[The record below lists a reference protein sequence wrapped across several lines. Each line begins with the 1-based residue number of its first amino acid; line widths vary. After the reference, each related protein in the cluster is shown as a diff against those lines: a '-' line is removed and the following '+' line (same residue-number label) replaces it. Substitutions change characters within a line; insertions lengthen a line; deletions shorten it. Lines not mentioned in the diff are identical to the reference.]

1 MAETGAEV
9 VIRDHAG
16 NEHVFPAGFDPT
28 KAIMIVQQRNLA
40 AGLTPLGDETASVP
54 ADTWSK
60 GFHQSLNDQAKASMA
75 GGTDLGVGRLPATVV
90 GLAEGIPS
98 GAIKGAVEMVKL
110 PFTLLKGVV
119 GGTASLL
126 ADPEGTLTRLL
137 DGATSLPAAAKKQLE
152 DARTLYQNDP
162 EQFAK
167 AVGELGGATAGG
179 ELTGSALGGMTKP
192 TLRLTGKGMQYA
204 GEHPFVARMSG
215 GAMLGRGVLK
225 GDPTTMA
232 AGVATMAL
240 PKFLTTTGKALREL
254 GGEDLSETL
263 PSGARTIDMPSGAR
277 SIRVSP
283 PRGAATPRQPIGMG
297 ETPVTETRLPSGA
310 RTLDVDAS
318 GLPVENTPPPMG
330 SGYRTATPGSE
341 TGPAP
346 YRTAARTAQRA
357 EDLAKKAEDLKKR
370 TVGMDTEET
379 ITSSESGITSDGERI
394 TARKTYSPAEEEG
407 AIEEKPIMVGGRMID
422 PNNPE
427 TRRLYDQAL
436 QAQSG
441 APIGPSIR
449 VGRPAPPVSSV
460 EQAIEDAQRGYT
472 GAERRAATGTSPTG
486 VERRTAASTS
496 GQPPSVAER
505 AADLRAEGI
514 QPPASKPEGAAMVNK
529 AVQDARNGSVR
540 TSPPSTASQI
550 LKGVKDPI
558 KGATDDEIIALRTKH
573 GAEEAGTLLANDPRF
588 QNMPKTQRTNSIRTL
603 AGDEAGLLPT
613 SAQKDID
620 VKLNKMGSQEAAAYL
635 AKAPNATAYNY
646 IAKRMKK
653 LGLLVDEE

>member
-1 MAETGAEV
+1 MPTQKYRVETDKGAYEV
-9 VIRDHAG
+9 EVD
-16 NEHVFPAGFDPT
+16 VP
-28 KAIMIVQQRNLA
+28 
-40 AGLTPLGDETASVP
+40 TASVP
-54 ADTWSK
+54 EGTWSE
-60 GFHQSLNDQAKASMA
+60 GFHQSLKDQAKASMA
-75 GGTDLGVGRLPATVV
+75 GGTDFGVGRLPATVV
-90 GLAEGIPS
+90 GLAEGIPT
-98 GAIKGAVEMVKL
+98 GAVKGAVEMLKL
-110 PFTLLKGVV
+110 PYTLLKGVV

-126 ADPEGTLTRLL
+126 TDPEGTLTRLR
-137 DGATSLPAAAKKQLE
+137 DSAANLPAAAKQQLN
-152 DARTLYQNDP
+152 DAIALYQNDP

-167 AVGELGGATAGG
+167 AAGELGGAVAGG
-179 ELTGSALGGMTKP
+179 NVAGSALEGMAKP

-225 GDPTTMA
+225 GDPATAA

-263 PSGARTIDMPSGAR
+263 PSGTRTLDMPSGAR

-283 PRGAATPRQPIGMG
+283 PRGAATPRQPIGLG
-297 ETPVTETRLPSGA
+297 ETPVTETRLPSGT

-318 GLPVENTPPPMG
+318 GLPVPVDSNPPPMG

-346 YRTAARTAQRA
+346 YRSAARTAQRT

-370 TVGMDTEET
+370 TAGMDTEET
-379 ITSSESGITSDGERI
+379 ITSSESGVTPEGERI
-394 TARKTYSPAEEEG
+394 TARKTYSPAEPVEPSG
-407 AIEEKPIMVGGRMID
+407 DGLDNQTIMGQAPGTPGHAAMVAKLRAASV
-422 PNNPE
+422 
-427 TRRLYDQAL
+427 RL
-436 QAQSG
+436 
-441 APIGPSIR
+441 
-449 VGRPAPPVSSV
+449 GRPVPPVSSV
-460 EQAIEDAQRGYT
+460 EQAVEDAQRGYT
-472 GAERRAATGTSPTG
+472 GTERRAATGASPTG
-486 VERRTAASTS
+486 AERRVATPTS
-496 GQPPSVAER
+496 DQPLSVAER

-514 QPPASKPEGAAMVNK
+514 ESPASKPEGAAMVNK
-529 AVQDARNGSVR
+529 AVQDARAGSVR
-540 TSPPSTASQI
+540 TSPPPSSVNKVLQ
-550 LKGVKDPI
+550 GVKDPI
-558 KGATDDEIIALRTKH
+558 KGATDNEIIALRTKH

-588 QNMPKTQRTNSIRTL
+588 KDMPKTQRTNAIRTL

-620 VKLNKMGSQEAAAYL
+620 LKLKKMGPKAAAEYL

-646 IAKRMKK
+646 ISKQMKV